1 MEACRLLEPVSDG
14 KPKPC
19 RVRALGVNFRDRFVV
34 KLAQR
39 VENPAR
45 LLRLIADRTEVV
57 DDMPGEQPGKL
68 GKADHARSFRQVVFD
83 VLRAFLRGLP

>member
-1 MEACRLLEPVSDG
+1 MPIVFMLHLDDMEACRLLEPVSDG

-39 VENPAR
+39 VEP
-45 LLRLIADRTEVV
+45 DR
-57 DDMPGEQPGKL
+57 G
-68 GKADHARSFRQVVFD
+68 
-83 VLRAFLRGLP
+83 RG